1 MSEPSAAR
9 GTGDHG
15 KGRSPTVA
23 QPPDAA
29 RPGWNGERPDDLPVE
44 VELKFQAA
52 GPADLERILAAER
65 LGPFRA
71 ISEVVTTDHRDR
83 YVDTEDASLRA
94 AGYAARIRSTGGTR
108 TVTVKSVEHPG
119 DGAELGI
126 GPPTATKELASRHG
140 PLRRVELEGPAT
152 AGKPRAWPASA
163 ARSLILELCGDKPL
177 KTVVALSQR
186 RRRRDLRADD
196 GSRAELSADIVS
208 VLKGGR
214 TIGRFSELEVELTEG
229 EVGRLES
236 LGEWLGRR
244 KGLAPSRQSKL
255 ESALLA
261 TQAPSPSP
269 AASPSSGPKAG
280 GNPPRTPGVRADD
293 AMAEAGRKVIAFQLR
308 RMAARETGTRAGLD
322 NEELHGMRVATRR
335 LRAAWRIFGDAF
347 VPRKGRRQRRALREV
362 AGRLGEVRDLDVL
375 LEDAAGYLARHEA
388 AHAAGLEPLLTD
400 WRSRRDEAREQLIEE
415 LDSSR
420 YLGLV
425 DGIKAFLED
434 PLAARPTAPL
444 DPHRVRDSAP
454 SRIWSAFEKVRAHE
468 SVLRYADVET
478 LHQLRIAA
486 KWLRYSIEFVRE
498 PLGDDAGDVVQ
509 AVVVLQDHLGM
520 LHDADVAAN
529 LIRTFLV
536 EQGDH
541 LEAEEIASIG
551 QYLVDREREI
561 ARLQKGV
568 GRPWRGVVG
577 PRSRRRLGRAL
588 AQM

>member
-1 MSEPSAAR
+1 M
-9 GTGDHG
+9 
-15 KGRSPTVA
+15 
-23 QPPDAA
+23 
-29 RPGWNGERPDDLPVE
+29 
-44 VELKFQAA
+44 
-52 GPADLERILAAER
+52 
-65 LGPFRA
+65 
-71 ISEVVTTDHRDR
+71 
-83 YVDTEDASLRA
+83 
-94 AGYAARIRSTGGTR
+94 
-108 TVTVKSVEHPG
+108 
-119 DGAELGI
+119 
-126 GPPTATKELASRHG
+126 
-140 PLRRVELEGPAT
+140 
-152 AGKPRAWPASA
+152 
-163 ARSLILELCGDKPL
+163 
-177 KTVVALSQR
+177 
-186 RRRRDLRADD
+186 
-196 GSRAELSADIVS
+196 
-208 VLKGGR
+208 
-214 TIGRFSELEVELTEG
+214 
-229 EVGRLES
+229 
-236 LGEWLGRR
+236 
-244 KGLAPSRQSKL
+244 
-255 ESALLA
+255 
-261 TQAPSPSP
+261 
-269 AASPSSGPKAG
+269 
-280 GNPPRTPGVRADD
+280 
-293 AMAEAGRKVIAFQLR
+293 
-308 RMAARETGTRAGLD
+308 
-322 NEELHGMRVATRR
+322 
-335 LRAAWRIFGDAF
+335 
-347 VPRKGRRQRRALREV
+347 
-362 AGRLGEVRDLDVL
+362 RDLDVL

>member
-1 MSEPSAAR
+1 VSEPSTAR

-15 KGRSPTVA
+15 NGRSPAVA
-23 QPPDAA
+23 QPPGAA
-29 RPGWNGERPDDLPVE
+29 RSARNGDGPDELPVE
-44 VELKFQAA
+44 VELKFQAS

-94 AGYAARIRSTGGTR
+94 AGYAARIRSAGGTR
-108 TVTVKSVEHPG
+108 TVTVKSLEQPG
-119 DGAELGI
+119 DTAELGTD
-126 GPPTATKELASRHG
+126 PPTATQELASLRE

-177 KTVVALSQR
+177 KTVVALSQQR
-186 RRRRDLRADD
+186 HRRDLRADD

-214 TIGRFSELEVELTEG
+214 TIGRFSELEVERKEG
-229 EVGRLES
+229 EVGRLEA
-236 LGEWLGRR
+236 LGEWLSRR
-244 KGLAPSRQSKL
+244 KGLAPSRRSKL

-261 TQAPSPSP
+261 TQGPSPEAAAPSPRT
-269 AASPSSGPKAG
+269 KAG
-280 GNPPRTPGVRADD
+280 GSPPRTPGVRADD

-347 VPRKGRRQRRALREV
+347 VARKGRRQRRALRDV
-362 AGRLGEVRDLDVL
+362 AARLGKVRDLDVL
-375 LEDAAGYLARHEA
+375 LDGAAGYLARHDA
-388 AHAAGLEPLLTD
+388 SHAAGVEPLLAD
-400 WRSRRDEAREQLIEE
+400 WRSRRDVARTQLIEE
-415 LDSSR
+415 LDSPR

-434 PLAARPTAPL
+434 PLAARPTPPL
-444 DPHRVRDSAP
+444 EPHRVRDNAP
-454 SRIWSAFEKVRAHE
+454 SRIWTAFEKVRAYE

-509 AVVVLQDHLGM
+509 SVVALQDHLGT

-529 LIRTFLV
+529 LIRTFLI

-541 LEAEEIASIG
+541 LGAEEIASIG

-561 ARLQKGV
+561 ARLRRGV

-588 AQM
+588 AQI